1 MGRILVVTSKMENDA
16 ENKLLQNGL
25 PKIVIVRQES
35 KSKPRTPVLSVV
47 DILLSVFVV
56 TPLVVLSWRGLWGYM
71 DNHMDY
77 FPIFPCF
84 IIGRSVKIII

>member
-1 MGRILVVTSKMENDA
+1 MDLKQNEA

-35 KSKPRTPVLSVV
+35 KSKSRTPVLSVV

-56 TPLVVLSWRGLWGYM
+56 TPLVVFAWRGSWGYM
-71 DNHMDY
+71 DSHMDY

-84 IIGRSVKIII
+84 LIGKSVKIKNLLK